1 MKIIITR
8 PLDEARILA
17 KKLEILGYQTILAPL
32 LEIKFTKNVDFNQLY
47 NYQAIIITS
56 RNAIKAIAKVDKGL
70 KLLILGKESYDYA
83 KSLGFFNCIFVGEN
97 IEQLKNNILNY
108 DNLLYLSGADVTD
121 DLKSLKQKI
130 DRKIIYKAEQI
141 INPSEELLGI
151 IKQDQLKIC
160 LFLSARTAQAF
171 ANIIV
176 NNGLK
181 QYCKSIISLTL
192 SNKIAHNLE
201 HLNFNACY
209 VTQEATLNSL
219 VNLINRVYNAH
230 QR

>member
-1 MKIIITR
+1 MKILITR
-8 PLDEARILA
+8 PLEEAKILA
-17 KKLEILGYQTILAPL
+17 NTLEILGYQTILAPL
-32 LEIKFTKNVDFNQLY
+32 LEIKFTKDVDFNQLY

-56 RNAIKAIAKVDKGL
+56 RNSIKAISEVDKDL
-70 KLLILGKESYDYA
+70 KLLIVGKESYYYA
-83 KSLGFFNCIFVGEN
+83 KSLGFLNCIFAGEN
-97 IEQLKNNILNY
+97 IEQLKENIPNY
-108 DNLLYLSGADVTD
+108 NNLLYLSGAEITD
-121 DLKSLKQKI
+121 DLKNLKQKI

-141 INPSEELLGI
+141 TNPSKELLEF

-171 ANIIV
+171 ANIIA

-201 HLNFNACY
+201 QLHFNSCY
-209 VTQEATLNSL
+209 VTQEPTLDSL
-219 VNLINRVYNAH
+219 VNLINRVYNDH
-230 QR
+230 HR